1 MKLYFLFSLLFIISY
16 VSGVP
21 TTQPTAQPLEVASP
35 GALCSSMMPCQGFCL
50 GPFKQLGGLKVG
62 VCAPYEVG
70 RGCLRACLE
79 DTDVLCQY
87 FPGNCLTCKEG
98 KKLKEGRCL

>member
-1 MKLYFLFSLLFIISY
+1 MNKYIFLFLFSQVYGS
-16 VSGVP
+16 P
-21 TTQPTAQPLEVASP
+21 TNEPTSQPIQRAPP
-35 GALCSSMMPCQGFCL
+35 GALCSDLMQCEDGYCV
-50 GPFKQLGGLKVG
+50 GPFKLIGGLEVG

-79 DTDVLCQY
+79 SCRY